1 MISKLIYKKFAL
13 IVIIVGISQ
22 VVRSQVTDTLKT
34 ADTSAIVRVLINPE
48 DTVLRIRNLNP
59 YFTLHVDSMLEY
71 QLEINKDQTRY
82 YWYLKN
88 SPVGLRVNKSTG
100 LLSFKAEK
108 SYFLSGRLKYDY
120 EYRVNVGVQ
129 NLDNPKEKIDTSF
142 TILFFNTE
150 IISSRVKPTVNSVLN
165 VDEGDTVNFKVQCD
179 DGNFPIE
186 NITYTT
192 NYPIKTIGNV
202 AHCGDDFVWTPP
214 YDFIKDNDTAKQKV
228 LLLNFIGTNKFNTK
242 DTAVVR
248 IIVKESINYP
258 QRILEYHVLRSEV
271 EKYVIQLKG
280 TFMVL
285 DKKVR
290 NTQGTR
296 TTFDMTSASTALGGT
311 VFSSLP
317 TESQRT
323 AGKILPSVG
332 VAMVPVKESVAPTKT
347 YEQNSASLVR
357 SNIKRLEYIL
367 QDNVLAGDKDPAILD
382 KSKKLRDELKQVQI
396 QLIDVPIVV
405 MEGTPEELDKYFNSP
420 KVNKKYKMKNK

>member
-1 MISKLIYKKFAL
+1 MISKLICKKFAL
-13 IVIIVGISQ
+13 IVIVFSISQ
-22 VVRSQVTDTLKT
+22 ALRSQVADSLKMTDTV
-34 ADTSAIVRVLINPE
+34 ARFINPE

-59 YFTLHVDSMLEY
+59 YFTLHVDSTLDY

-88 SPVGLRVNKSTG
+88 TPVGLRVNKSTG

-129 NLDNPKEKIDTSF
+129 NLDNPREKIDTSF

-150 IISSRVKPTVNSVLN
+150 IISSRVKPTVSSVLN
-165 VDEGDTVNFKVQCD
+165 VEEGDTVNFKVQCD

-192 NYPIKTIGNV
+192 NYPIKTIGTV
-202 AHCGDDFVWTPP
+202 AHCGDNFVWTPP
-214 YDFIKDNDTAKQKV
+214 YDFIKENDPEKEKTLV
-228 LLLNFIGTNKFNTK
+228 LSFIGTNKFNAK
-242 DTAVVR
+242 DTSTIR
-248 IIVKESINYP
+248 IVVKESINYP
-258 QRILEYHVLRSEV
+258 Q
-271 EKYVIQLKG
+271 G

-290 NTQGTR
+290 NTNDTR
-296 TTFDMTSASTALGGT
+296 TSFDMTSASTALGGT

-317 TESQRT
+317 TESQKT

-332 VAMVPVKESVAPTKT
+332 VALVPVKESVAPPKS

-357 SNIKRLEYIL
+357 SSIKRLDYIL
-367 QDNVLAGDKDPAILD
+367 QDNIVAGEKDPALLD

-396 QLIDVPIVV
+396 QLIDIPIVEI
-405 MEGTPEELDKYFNSP
+405 EGSPEELDKYFNSP
-420 KVNKKYKMKNK
+420 KVNKKYRMKKVN